1 MNPDPKTCPHCARM
15 RAQLAEKDIE
25 IQSLQAGIEELRR
38 HDPLTGVLNRRSLL
52 QTLDAELQRANRTGH
67 PFCFVIMD
75 IDCLRDV
82 NIKYGL
88 PAGDA
93 VLKNVADTSMKLLR
107 ALDSFGRLGSEEFG
121 IVLPATWMDQAVI
134 AMGRLSKAVAESDR
148 QSIAP
153 DLALTF
159 SAGLTTNAFGDTAES
174 MIKRAEKALV
184 QAKSEGG
191 NRTILAEEPLPIA
204 PPVDL

>member
-1 MNPDPKTCPHCARM
+1 MNPDPKSCPHCARM
-15 RAQLAEKDIE
+15 RTQLSEKDIE
-25 IQSLQAGIEELRR
+25 IQSLQARIEELRR

-67 PFCFVIMD
+67 PFCLAIID

-82 NIKYGL
+82 NARYGH

-93 VLKNVADTSMKLLR
+93 VLKTVADTVMKLLR

-121 IVLPATWMDQAVI
+121 IVLPATWMDQAAI
-134 AMGRLSKAVAESDR
+134 AMGRLSTAIAESDR
-148 QSIAP
+148 PSVAP
-153 DLALTF
+153 DLILTF
-159 SAGLTTNAFGDTAES
+159 SGGLTTNAFGDTAEL
-174 MIKRAEKALV
+174 MIKRAEKALL
-184 QAKSEGG
+184 QAKAEGG
-191 NRTILAEEPLPIA
+191 NRTVLAEEPLPVA